1 MYSIIFPVHKVCSLK
16 GVLLIPYERGGK
28 MTVYESLMIMINFG
42 GLILNTVLL
51 IFNIMM
57 IVTSS
62 QKKK

>member
-1 MYSIIFPVHKVCSLK
+1 
-16 GVLLIPYERGGK
+16 

-57 IVTSS
+57 IVTSN

>member
-1 MYSIIFPVHKVCSLK
+1 
-16 GVLLIPYERGGK
+16 

-62 QKKK
+62 QKKNRPSLELRNLKGLGLRRFNIEQAL